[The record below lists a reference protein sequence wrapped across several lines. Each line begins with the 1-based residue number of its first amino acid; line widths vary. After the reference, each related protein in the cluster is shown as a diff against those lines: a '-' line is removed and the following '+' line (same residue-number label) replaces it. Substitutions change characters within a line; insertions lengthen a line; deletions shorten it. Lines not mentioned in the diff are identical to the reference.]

1 MTNTNDIQRKE
12 EICGLSKLQGELD
25 FSSFLYQAIKELTI
39 WEWYAV
45 SDMNHCSHQQVFYG
59 SLRPTVNT
67 DQSVTECS
75 VEKFKYYTLSIT
87 K

>member
-1 MTNTNDIQRKE
+1 MVYQND
-12 EICGLSKLQGELD
+12 GELD
-25 FSSFLYQAIKELTI
+25 FSYFLHQAIKELTT
-39 WEWYAV
+39 WGWQAV
-45 SDMNHCSHQQVFYG
+45 SDMNHSSHQRVLYG

-75 VEKFKYYTLSIT
+75 VDKSKYYIRSIT